1 MTRTELKDLIASTLQ
16 DDSPNSALE
25 MRTLLSLMVDGIS
38 NTVEI
43 RDVSTSYITANFDP
57 TGLGTNLEL
66 GYAICNGNNGTRD
79 WRGRVPMQYSTTYPT
94 LGATG
99 GEATHVL
106 TSNEI
111 PPVSVPYTG
120 SSDDTGDNGTYL
132 ITSPSSPNGAKN
144 LTTAGGGQAH
154 NNMQPYIVTLILM
167 KL

>member
-1 MTRTELKDLIASTLQ
+1 MTRIELKDLIVSTLQ
-16 DDSPNSALE
+16 DDTPNSAAE
-25 MRTLLSLMVDGIS
+25 MRTLLNLIVDGVS

-43 RDVSTSYITANFDP
+43 REVSTSYIAENFDP
-57 TGLGTNLEL
+57 TGLGINLEL
-66 GYAICNGNNGTRD
+66 GFAICNGNNGTRD

-99 GEATHVL
+99 GEATHTL

-120 SSDDTGDNGTYL
+120 SSDDTGDPGTYI
-132 ITSPSSPNGAKN
+132 ITSPSSPNGIRN
-144 LTTAGGGQAH
+144 LTTTGGGQAH
-154 NNMQPYIVTLILM
+154 NNMQPYIVTLIVM